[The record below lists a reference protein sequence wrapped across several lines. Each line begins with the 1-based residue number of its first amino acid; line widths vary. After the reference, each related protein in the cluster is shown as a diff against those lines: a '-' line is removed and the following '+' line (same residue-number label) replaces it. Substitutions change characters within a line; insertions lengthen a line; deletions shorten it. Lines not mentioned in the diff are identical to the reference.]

1 MISIS
6 LSIDEAQL
14 KFVMDSL
21 SHMPNAAK
29 KAIARAVNRAVEG
42 ARTDAVK
49 AVCAEYAIR
58 PTDVRKTIHI
68 IRARP
73 DKLEAQVI
81 STGRPVPLIK
91 FKALPKKPPAKGTPV
106 KRRRTVIAGV
116 KFGSAKAMPHS
127 FIAEMKNGHIGIYSR
142 KQDAKRNPIEQRYGL
157 SVPQMI
163 GNAAVLEYIE
173 RQAHD
178 RLDKELRHQVAY
190 LAGGGR

>member
-14 KFVMDSL
+14 RFVRDSL
-21 SHMPNAAK
+21 THMPNAAK

-58 PTDVRKTIHI
+58 PTDVRKTIRI
-68 IRARP
+68 IRATQ
-73 DKLEAQVI
+73 DKPEAQII
-81 STGRPVPLIK
+81 STGRPVPLVK

-106 KRRRTVIAGV
+106 KRRRIVIAGV

-127 FIAEMKNGHIGIYSR
+127 FVAEMKNGHIGIYSR
-142 KQDAKRNPIEQRYGL
+142 KPGAGRNPIEQHYGP
-157 SVPQMI
+157 SSPQMI
-163 GNAAVLEYIE
+163 GNTAVLEYIK
-173 RQAHD
+173 RQALG
-178 RLDKELRHQVAY
+178 RLDKELRHQVQY
-190 LAGGGR
+190 LSRGGK